1 MRGEKGKKRERRE
14 ILVGE
19 GKEAD
24 ELGRNR
30 KGFLPPSLPA
40 RARDGGESGGK
51 SAVGDEGEMDGK
63 LRWEMAWPRGFE
75 WTGAPARGFAPVGRR
90 MEGKG
95 LAGDDEGVLAHTSK
109 CSYYEKYI
117 LNVFKKI

>member
-30 KGFLPPSLPA
+30 KGFLPPA
-40 RARDGGESGGK
+40 RALAAKVEANLQLETRE
-51 SAVGDEGEMDGK
+51 
-63 LRWEMAWPRGFE
+63 R
-75 WTGAPARGFAPVGRR
+75 WTG
-90 MEGKG
+90 
-95 LAGDDEGVLAHTSK
+95 S
-109 CSYYEKYI
+109 
-117 LNVFKKI
+117 